1 MEIGNGSS
9 GKFSDEINESAYQA
23 VLNCKHYVKIEAM
36 FSEKKG
42 CCLGVLLVLAVHFV
56 GLRILNRVSFK
67 IIRTM
72 QVNN

>member
-1 MEIGNGSS
+1 
-9 GKFSDEINESAYQA
+9 
-23 VLNCKHYVKIEAM
+23 M

-72 QVNN
+72 QANN